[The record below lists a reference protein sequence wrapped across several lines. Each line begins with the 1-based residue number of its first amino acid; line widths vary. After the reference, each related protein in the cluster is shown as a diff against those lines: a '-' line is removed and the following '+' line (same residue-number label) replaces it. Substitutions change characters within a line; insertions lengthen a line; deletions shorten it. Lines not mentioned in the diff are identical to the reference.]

1 MFQIFQMLF
10 FLFFCFFLFLV
21 FLFSCFLVHDG
32 GLLKGVFAS
41 SPTLVV
47 ANLFLVH
54 FIICFGPVVPLANN
68 VNNYGKM
75 QVPLDM

>member
-1 MFQIFQMLF
+1 MVGIIRSEVY
-10 FLFFCFFLFLV
+10 FLV
-21 FLFSCFLVHDG
+21 SCFLVHDG

-47 ANLFLVH
+47 ANLLLVH

>member
-1 MFQIFQMLF
+1 MKYI
-10 FLFFCFFLFLV
+10 FLFLV
-21 FLFSCFLVHDG
+21 FLVSCFLVHDG

-47 ANLFLVH
+47 ANLLLVH